1 VLYRTGEAKSSS
13 PQAFTLTEMMVVIVL
28 VGVLAAIALPIYN
41 RYILQTKASEAK
53 AVIGAIVAAEKAYA
67 ERNGVFLPVRK
78 GDAAEF
84 MNKLRVDVKESS
96 LFDFEVSEVS
106 GKDAFTVWAWVNG
119 NGVKEGFSSSGYV
132 KYTYRKSE
140 EPRGKW
146 EEKLW

>member
-1 VLYRTGEAKSSS
+1 
-13 PQAFTLTEMMVVIVL
+13 MMVVIVL
-28 VGVLAAIALPIYN
+28 VGVLAAIALPVYN

-67 ERNGVFLPVRK
+67 ERNGTFLSVRR
-78 GDAAEF
+78 GDATEF
-84 MNKLRVDVKESS
+84 MNKLRVDVRESS

-106 GKDAFTVWAWVNG
+106 GKDAFTVWAWVNA
-119 NGVKEGFSSSGYV
+119 NGVKEGFSSGAYV
-132 KYTYRKSE
+132 KYTYRKSD